1 MLSGNGDA
9 DVASYSCTFLG
20 GEWDARLLLLDA
32 AVLLGVVRALLTVNA
47 VFAGHILTLG
57 QRLLM
62 ADFLGYLV
70 ADGFRDIDTN
80 GSDDRLNGSD
90 DRSNRRDGRKE
101 ETFGLLGFLL
111 SQLLG
116 LLGSELF
123 VQAPSPPLGLGDNLV
138 TAFLDCGS
146 LAGLLEVGYADIL
159 FYGMASLFEDGRTD
173 WYVAALL
180 LPNDVTKG
188 NGMPGTLLLH
198 DKRTGV
204 FVLGMAFAGWKCGT
218 SWLGLEVTGVVVLGE
233 TLLLPDF
240 VENGVTNRSG
250 ANGDRL
256 GNSKVGTNGK
266 GRTSDETTFV
276 FAGLDRSLEGT
287 LSRLDTFLLDRLR
300 GLEGF
305 PVFRSDGSR
314 DQTSEYECGELHD
327 VRCSRIRNELPP
339 RTLR

>member
-1 MLSGNGDA
+1 M
-9 DVASYSCTFLG
+9 
-20 GEWDARLLLLDA
+20 
-32 AVLLGVVRALLTVNA
+32 
-47 VFAGHILTLG
+47 
-57 QRLLM
+57 
-62 ADFLGYLV
+62 
-70 ADGFRDIDTN
+70 
-80 GSDDRLNGSD
+80 
-90 DRSNRRDGRKE
+90 
-101 ETFGLLGFLL
+101 
-111 SQLLG
+111 
-116 LLGSELF
+116 
-123 VQAPSPPLGLGDNLV
+123 QAPSPPLGLGDNLV
-138 TAFLDCGS
+138 TAFLDGGS

-276 FAGLDRSLEGT
+276 FAGLDRSLEAPLAALI
-287 LSRLDTFLLDRLR
+287 LSFLIAFAALKVSQSFVATDPEIRQASTSAVSFMMYVVQ
-300 GLEGF
+300 GLGMNCLMMTN
-305 PVFRSDGSR
+305 SR
-314 DQTSEYECGELHD
+314 QYLYSGEC
-327 VRCSRIRNELPP
+327 
-339 RTLR
+339 